1 MIMAMIHEIRITSTI
16 IIQYIMLVVS
26 FEILIKNSEKG
37 RVTTIVA
44 KLEAMI
50 KTNFSIYFVVI
61 IISNCL

>member
-1 MIMAMIHEIRITSTI
+1 
-16 IIQYIMLVVS
+16 MLVVS

-61 IISNCL
+61 IIPNCL

>member
-1 MIMAMIHEIRITSTI
+1 MAMIHEIRITSTI

-37 RVTTIVA
+37 RITTIVA

>member
-1 MIMAMIHEIRITSTI
+1 MAMIHEIRITSTI

>member
-1 MIMAMIHEIRITSTI
+1 MAMIHEIRITSTI

-50 KTNFSIYFVVI
+50 VNFQF
-61 IISNCL
+61 

>member
-1 MIMAMIHEIRITSTI
+1 MAMIHDIRITSTI